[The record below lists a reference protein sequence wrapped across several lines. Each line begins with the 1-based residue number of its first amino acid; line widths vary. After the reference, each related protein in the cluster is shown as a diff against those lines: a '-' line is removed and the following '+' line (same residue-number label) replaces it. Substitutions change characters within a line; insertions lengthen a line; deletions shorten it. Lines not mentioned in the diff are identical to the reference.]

1 MPGSTFQLELRPATL
16 EHAGLVADLES
27 ARDPNEPRDPVLLR
41 HWWRMDDELEKT
53 KRYIDVRDGAA
64 VAYVAVS
71 HERWNAGEKRFGV
84 VRPLLR
90 RDLWSRT
97 SYGELVRIGEDW
109 LQTETAVTAVARVRE
124 DFPDEIAKLEE
135 LGYREDRRMRMSELD
150 LVANRDRILGMREE
164 ARRNM
169 RERGVEIRPL
179 SEDTDPDRVQK
190 LYEMWIESEQDIP
203 TTVPWRLL
211 TIDEWKRFWFENP
224 AIGEERLW
232 IARQGSAIVGASVL
246 DCPVVRGVPWTAYT
260 GTARAVRGRGIAR
273 ALKYESIG
281 QAIEAGFTR
290 VRTNNDA
297 DNPPILRVNEEMGY
311 RLVTPIVELHRS
323 LGQ

>member
-1 MPGSTFQLELRPATL
+1 
-16 EHAGLVADLES
+16 
-27 ARDPNEPRDPVLLR
+27 
-41 HWWRMDDELEKT
+41 
-53 KRYIDVRDGAA
+53 
-64 VAYVAVS
+64 
-71 HERWNAGEKRFGV
+71 
-84 VRPLLR
+84 
-90 RDLWSRT
+90 
-97 SYGELVRIGEDW
+97 
-109 LQTETAVTAVARVRE
+109 
-124 DFPDEIAKLEE
+124 
-135 LGYREDRRMRMSELD
+135 MSELD